1 MFLILLTIRW
11 NAIVLV
17 DANDIENTELA
28 KKEKHFLVYDGNSEE
43 VLKNFASLQ
52 SNCRYAIIAAVRGE
66 TS

>member
-1 MFLILLTIRW
+1 MQ
-11 NAIVLV
+11 
-17 DANDIENTELA
+17 IEIELYNEIA
-28 KKEKHFLVYDGNSEE
+28 KKEKCFLVYDGNSEE